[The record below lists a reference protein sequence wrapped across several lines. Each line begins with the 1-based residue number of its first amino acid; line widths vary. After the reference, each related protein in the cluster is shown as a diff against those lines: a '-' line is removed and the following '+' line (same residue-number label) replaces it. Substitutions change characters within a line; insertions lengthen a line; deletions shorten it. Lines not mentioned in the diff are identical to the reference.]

1 MQVWPEVS
9 SWITGPD
16 LSHGWYWYT
25 TVAPCYVGQDLVKL
39 VIVNITQLTHS
50 SSSSSVAAQSGSLI
64 LVSSSVSSFMVSTF
78 IERNLM
84 EAKTGKTICDL
95 TKGRL

>member
-39 VIVNITQLTHS
+39 VIVYITQLTHS
-50 SSSSSVAAQSGSLI
+50 SSSSSSSVAAQYRSLI
-64 LVSSSVSSFMVSTF
+64 FFFLSVPSFMVSSLNYREKLVGDKT
-78 IERNLM
+78 
-84 EAKTGKTICDL
+84 AKLSSI
-95 TKGRL
+95 